1 MRLRLVQN
9 FSFNSHTEASRARD
23 NLNSNTVSQEPGV
36 PVNVA
41 KEAVLQNAGDDR
53 LEDEDIGGGMTP
65 PPR

>member
-23 NLNSNTVSQEPGV
+23 NPNSNTVSQEPGV

-41 KEAVLQNAGDDR
+41 KEAVVQNAGDDR